1 MDYHCVKFWGMNYRR
16 LGRSDLMISEVG
28 FGTMSMKA
36 DAADAAMLVD
46 EAMNFGINFFDTADL
61 YEKGLNE
68 EMLGRLFKGR
78 RDKIILATKVGNQW
92 REDGSG
98 WDWNPR
104 KDYILACVEKSLTRL
119 QTDYID
125 LYQLHGGTIEDPI
138 SETIEAFELLK
149 TQGKIRH
156 YGISS
161 IRPNV
166 IREYVTRS
174 SIVSVMLQYSLL
186 DRRPEEEILALLK
199 DSDIGVLA
207 RGTLGQGI
215 LAGKPPKE
223 YLGYTID
230 EVSRMQQ
237 VILELSNQLS
247 LVPIQFVLKEDEI
260 TSAVTGIRTME
271 QLRQAVRAVESG
283 PLENHKYDR
292 LKLLLPPNLYGQH
305 R

>member
-1 MDYHCVKFWGMNYRR
+1 
-16 LGRSDLMISEVG
+16 MISEVG

-36 DAADAAMLVD
+36 DAADAATLVD
-46 EAMNFGINFFDTADL
+46 EAMNLGINFFDTADL

-174 SIVSVMLQYSLL
+174 SIISVMLQYSLL